1 LGNRLLINNHQ
12 NNHFIVYQTTY
23 QSNSRLQV
31 ADALRGIAIAG
42 IILLHNIEHMNFYRF
57 PETTNALM
65 IFFNRITW
73 DGLFFA
79 FGGKMYSIFALM
91 FGLSFFIQ
99 NDNQMQKGNDFTW
112 RFIWRMTL
120 LLLFGLLNTFFY
132 NGDILVSYAL
142 FGMLMP
148 FVSKLSTK
156 TIAYI
161 TIFLLLQPVE
171 IYQTI
176 AALINPDY
184 SLIDTNSGKYFKLL
198 VNAQEYGSFW
208 ESGWASLKY
217 GQIATFAWDLENG
230 RLTQLPA
237 LFFLGMIFGRI
248 RLFYNEKNNLKTW
261 LSILAIALVVFFPAT
276 GLYNLLPEYITRR
289 EILVPLQLLLKSWG
303 NLAQMFIY
311 VAGLVL
317 LFYSSKKVYQFMIRM
332 TAFGRSSMTNYFL
345 QSILGAVLYYGWGFG
360 LFRYCGPSVSF
371 LIGIAMV
378 MLQYYFC
385 RWWLSKHSHGPFEG
399 LWKKLTW
406 IKLKTFKNML

>member
-1 LGNRLLINNHQ
+1 MAS
-12 NNHFIVYQTTY
+12 YQTTY
-23 QSNSRLQV
+23 QPNTRLHA
-31 ADALRGIAIAG
+31 ADALRGIAIVG

-57 PETTNALM
+57 PEVTNEWM
-65 IFFNRITW
+65 IFLNRITW
-73 DGLFFA
+73 DGLFFM

-99 NDNQMQKGNDFTW
+99 NDNQMQKGNDFSL

-148 FVSKLSTK
+148 LAGKLNTK
-156 TIAYI
+156 TIAFV

-171 IYQTI
+171 IYQITASI
-176 AALINPDY
+176 VNPDY
-184 SLIDTNSGKYFKLL
+184 KLIDTDSRQYFKLL
-198 VNAQEYGSFW
+198 SAAQEYGSFW
-208 ESGWASLKY
+208 ESGWVSLKY

-237 LFFLGMIFGRI
+237 LFFLGMITGRL
-248 RLFYNEKNNLKTW
+248 RLLYNEKKNLKTW
-261 LSILAIALVVFFPAT
+261 LSILAIALAVFFPVT
-276 GLYNLLPEYITRR
+276 GLNNLAPEFITRR
-289 EILVPLQLLLKSWG
+289 EILTPVQILLTAWS

-311 VAGLVL
+311 VAGLVM
-317 LFYSSKKVYQFMIRM
+317 LFYSSKKVYGFMIGM

-345 QSILGAVLYYGWGFG
+345 QSMLGAMLYYGWGFG
-360 LFRYCGPSVSF
+360 LYRYCGPAVSF
-371 LIGIAMV
+371 LIGICMV
-378 MLQYYFC
+378 ILQYCFC
-385 RWWLSKHSHGPFEG
+385 SRWLSAHTHGPFEG

-406 IKLKTFKNML
+406 IRFGKENYSNFRKYEQEYQQLRI